1 MVLWQ
6 LIDSAFPSGSFA
18 HSWGLETAFQTGEID
33 SDASLRRYL
42 RDNLWQTGHAV
53 VPLVTAAHQD
63 PASVPALDA
72 FCDAFLTNAVAN
84 RASRQQG
91 RAFVST
97 CARVWPSPALTALDT
112 RARAS
117 IGHYAPAAGAVLR
130 MLEVAIGDA
139 QQLVLFNAARG
150 VLAAA
155 VRLGIVGPYRAQ
167 QLQHEC
173 AITIDHV
180 RSACA
185 SLDVSDV
192 TQTAPIADLLQSTHD
207 RLYSRLFQS

>member
-6 LIDSAFPSGSFA
+6 LIDSAFPAGSFA

-33 SDASLRRYL
+33 SEASLRRYL

-53 VPLVTAAHQD
+53 LPLVTAAHQD
-63 PASVPALDA
+63 PASFAALDA
-72 FCDAFLTNAVAN
+72 MCDAFLTNAVAN

-97 CARVWPSPALTALDT
+97 CVRVWPSPALTALDT
-112 RARAS
+112 RARGS
-117 IGHYAPAAGAVLR
+117 NGHYAPAAGAVLR
-130 MLEVAIGDA
+130 ILEVAIGDA
-139 QQLVLFNAARG
+139 QQLILFNAARG

-173 AITIDHV
+173 ATTIDHV